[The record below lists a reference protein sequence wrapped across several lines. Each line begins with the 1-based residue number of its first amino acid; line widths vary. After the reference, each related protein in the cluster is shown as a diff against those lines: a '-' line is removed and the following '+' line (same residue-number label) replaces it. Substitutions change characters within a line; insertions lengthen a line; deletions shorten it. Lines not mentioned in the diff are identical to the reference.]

1 MGWFNWGNKSKSRS
15 TLAPSRKGKPDTTW
29 SDKHLE
35 REIRRLQTLVDMGYQ
50 KNEFKED
57 LIKVKAIKTTKEDA
71 EAEET
76 ARQAEKDYEMNN
88 PGPMVDTGGLQ
99 RKKKKKKTKRK
110 KTKRKKPRTKK
121 KRTKKKR
128 TKRNNLT
135 KRR

>member
-1 MGWFNWGNKSKSRS
+1 MGWFWGNKSKSRS

-110 KTKRKKPRTKK
+110 KTKRRKQGSKK
-121 KRTKKKR
+121 KKQRKK
-128 TKRNNLT
+128 T
-135 KRR
+135 RRRRRIF